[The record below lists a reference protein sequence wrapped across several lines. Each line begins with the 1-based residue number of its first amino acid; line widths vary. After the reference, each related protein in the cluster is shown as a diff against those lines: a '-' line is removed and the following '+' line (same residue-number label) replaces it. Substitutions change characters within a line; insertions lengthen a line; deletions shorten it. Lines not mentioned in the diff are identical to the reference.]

1 MKEKVALIS
10 VAANIFLAAA
20 KVIAG
25 AISGSAAVLADGFH
39 SLADVFSSG
48 IAFLGIKISAK
59 PVDERHPYGYYK
71 AEVLAGAAITLILFV
86 TGAGIIYGAW
96 GEIAAP
102 KSIEMGG
109 LALAAMAISAAVNEV
124 MARLKIHFG
133 KKENSVSLLADG
145 IHSRVDIFSSL
156 GVFAG
161 LLLAGAFPWA
171 DPLLAIIIGLYIIK
185 ESFSL
190 GREAVDSL
198 LDASAG
204 SKIEK
209 NIREIVARE
218 NIEIAG
224 LKTQK
229 KGAAI
234 TADLDIVLPAQTS
247 VDEAAKIS
255 DRLRKKLMSAIDNLN
270 YVAVEIKSHGLETG
284 FYKPEFGKG
293 FGWQRQGRFKTD
305 DGGQGR
311 GPGGECVCPK
321 CGRRAAHQSGVP
333 CAAIKCP
340 DCNANMERDQAINHQ
355 R

>member
-161 LLLAGAFPWA
+161 LLLANVWPQA
-171 DPLLAIIIGLYIIK
+171 DPVLAILIGLYIIK

-198 LDASAG
+198 LDVSAG
-204 SKIEK
+204 EEIEK
-209 NIREIVARE
+209 QIKTVAARKNIVLEK
-218 NIEIAG
+218 

-234 TADLDIVLPAQTS
+234 TADLNIVLPAQAS
-247 VDEAAKIS
+247 VERAAKIS
-255 DRLRKKLMSAIDNLN
+255 DDLRQNLMKEIANLAC
-270 YVAVEIKSHGLETG
+270 VSIEIKSHELKSG
-284 FYKPEFGKG
+284 FYKPEFGKS

-340 DCNANMERDQAINHQ
+340 NCNVSLERDQVVNHQ
-355 R
+355 